1 MISALKESK
10 SMVGENRGNW
20 SYSVVGWLGQHL
32 SISKWDWVYR
42 SQASASE
49 MPEGVENRLR
59 PREAWRQRDWL
70 GDAWYLIWHCKI
82 WSDRKQYKEDVSGAL
97 TSRPQIAPWDY
108 VLGSNTRIHRQCSIE
123 RSADFLALPWESNP
137 SIGIL
142 QNLLFTDENDNL
154 EIKVIDFGFARL
166 KPPDNQ
172 PLKTPCFTLHYA
184 APELLTHN
192 GYDESCDLWS
202 LGVILVS
209 LSHQPLSLVCSLVA
223 LVLSSHCC
231 FSWVHEKS
239 PCAGLFSI

>member
-1 MISALKESK
+1 MGVSIQESGK
-10 SMVGENRGNW
+10 C
-20 SYSVVGWLGQHL
+20 
-32 SISKWDWVYR
+32 KWDAWGSGKQTQR
-42 SQASASE
+42 KKW
-49 MPEGVENRLR
+49 RL
-59 PREAWRQRDWL
+59 RDWL
-70 GDAWYLIWHCKI
+70 GEACVIKKYLIWHCKN
-82 WSDRKQYKEDVSGAL
+82 WSDAKQYKEEGKWCAD
-97 TSRPQIAPWDY
+97 THAPDCPMRLCAQ
-108 VLGSNTRIHRQCSIE
+108 VKHQNTQTTYPIE
-123 RSADFLALPWESNP
+123 KSADLLSSPWESNQ

-154 EIKVIDFGFARL
+154 EIRVIDFGFARL

-223 LVLSSHCC
+223 WCLALTAVFLKFMKNLHVLVCFLYNKQWSH
-231 FSWVHEKS
+231 
-239 PCAGLFSI
+239 